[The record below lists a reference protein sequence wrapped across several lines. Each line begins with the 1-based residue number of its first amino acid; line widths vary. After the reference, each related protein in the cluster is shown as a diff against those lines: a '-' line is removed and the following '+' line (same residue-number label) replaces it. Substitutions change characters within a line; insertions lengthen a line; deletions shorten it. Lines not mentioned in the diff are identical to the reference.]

1 MKALVFLF
9 GILISSASYA
19 NLFAQSE
26 SDNSFFSVE
35 SRLKVESDTQFGA
48 SELLETGR
56 FSETD
61 TSSQTSGSK
70 KSEKIKETIK
80 VSGNEYFGRVSNENT
95 QSTNPETIN
104 GIYIKHGQ
112 KTCFD
117 EAGIYHGVDPWI
129 LYSIA
134 SVESNFNPKA
144 VNGNTDKSVDF
155 GMMQINSYWYPKLL
169 KKGITKKMLAD
180 PCVSTYVGAWILR
193 QNMDQY
199 GNSWKAIGAY
209 NAVSTH
215 KQIIYYNKVRKA
227 HSLLTAEARRKVQK
241 AQQK

>member
-26 SDNSFFSVE
+26 SDNSFFNVE

-169 KKGITKKMLAD
+169 KKGI
-180 PCVSTYVGAWILR
+180 

-227 HSLLTAEARRKVQK
+227 HSLLTAEARKKAQK

>member
-26 SDNSFFSVE
+26 SDNSFFNVE

-95 QSTNPETIN
+95 LLHLSNRIST
-104 GIYIKHGQ
+104 
-112 KTCFD
+112 
-117 EAGIYHGVDPWI
+117 
-129 LYSIA
+129 
-134 SVESNFNPKA
+134 
-144 VNGNTDKSVDF
+144 
-155 GMMQINSYWYPKLL
+155 L
-169 KKGITKKMLAD
+169 K
-180 PCVSTYVGAWILR
+180 R
-193 QNMDQY
+193 
-199 GNSWKAIGAY
+199 
-209 NAVSTH
+209 
-215 KQIIYYNKVRKA
+215 
-227 HSLLTAEARRKVQK
+227 
-241 AQQK
+241 